1 MAEISEK
8 QTIGALLSD
17 FTDEIK
23 TLFRDEFEMMR
34 LEMSVKISKAGKHV
48 GFIAAGGLFMLAG
61 FMILLGAVI
70 WLLALFM
77 QIWIAFLIVGA
88 AVTAIGVY
96 LIKKHLAALKMADFT
111 PGRTMESLKQLKE
124 EGKWLKKQM

>member
-8 QTIGALLSD
+8 QSIGSLLTD
-17 FTDEIK
+17 FTNEMK

-48 GFIAAGGLFMLAG
+48 GFIAAGGLLILAG

-77 QIWIAFLIVGA
+77 QIWIASLIVGV
-88 AVTAIGVY
+88 AVTAIGAY
-96 LIKKHLAALKMADFT
+96 LIKKHMTALKMADFT

>member
-8 QTIGALLSD
+8 QTIGSLLSD

-23 TLFRDEFEMMR
+23 TIFRDELEMMR

-48 GFIAAGGLFMLAG
+48 GFIAAGGLLILAG

-77 QIWIAFLIVGA
+77 QIWIASLIVGA
-88 AVTAIGVY
+88 AVAGIGAY
-96 LIKKHLAALKMADFT
+96 LIKKHLTALKTADFT